1 MDKSVYRGYIDIP
14 CSAVNFSRKM
24 YNIYNVS
31 NVLEQVPIDH
41 TGYPKWDITLTL
53 LFAWIVAYL
62 CICKG
67 IKTSGKVSIECVN
80 HRLFMNQNAC
90 LCVIFVCVLFF
101 FAPHFKEW
109 GVFSPKSS
117 SQSSSFIHHQWDCIS
132 LQAHILVRLT
142 SFHVTIFGTVLEML
156 SI

>member
-14 CSAVNFSRKM
+14 CSAVYFSRKM

-80 HRLFMNQNAC
+80 HRLFINQNAC

-101 FAPHFKEW
+101 LHPILKNGECSVRSRLLNHPALFIINEIAFHFKR
-109 GVFSPKSS
+109 
-117 SQSSSFIHHQWDCIS
+117 IS
-132 LQAHILVRLT
+132 W
-142 SFHVTIFGTVLEML
+142 SD
-156 SI
+156 